1 MRDIWATL
9 GERTQDWRALD
20 RQSVASSL
28 WAPYVTAR
36 FARTG
41 DKRALEFLYPYLS
54 HSDAGSRHTAVH
66 VACSIYRGTGPDTV
80 AHLDYFLQ
88 NKDSFIRD
96 HAVVV
101 VGAAVSG
108 HAEGVVLQAL
118 QPFLHDR
125 NHLVQRRAMA
135 AMAGALGGRPSGTS
149 LAEIQR
155 VQEEANANQ
164 GEADQARVCLLS
176 GHPDEEIWS
185 ALCNPEAP
193 WWSGRDEA
201 IGTLIRGAPLEWFE
215 RARHEFFTPRL
226 RARPDT
232 PGVIEP
238 AIESRFR
245 ARSPDGSLPAWVAQ
259 YLHRSAAVGICAAAS
274 GRGAGALQHLLHLQN
289 NAVPWRAILNRAPKC
304 IVGSNLEANRQA
316 LISMARS
323 ERLQEQRLAAI
334 CLGRLTMGLEDGE
347 AIALLRGLADSRS
360 PALRASALTALGM
373 AARYTCDASL
383 RQLCLQASTVEETAR
398 AAIGA
403 LGMIFQASGSFE
415 VFDDIRARAEE
426 FRARPIK
433 GRKQY
438 RALAQAYMSAGLVY
452 QGTGT
457 PEPFDFLLDALRP
470 TPQPWSLY
478 AWAAGQA
485 LIWIE
490 FPERTLDRAFGEWW
504 RN

>member
-54 HSDAGSRHTAVH
+54 HSDAGSRQAAVG
-66 VACSIYRGTGPDTV
+66 VACSIYQGTGPDAV
-80 AHLDYFLQ
+80 AALDYFLQ

-96 HAVVV
+96 HGVDV
-101 VGAAVSG
+101 VGATVSG
-108 HAEGVVLQAL
+108 HAEEVVLEVL

-135 AMAGALGGRPSGTS
+135 VMSRALEGRPSPAA
-149 LAEIQR
+149 LAQIER
-155 VQEEANANQ
+155 VQREANAGQ
-164 GEADQARVCLLS
+164 GEVDQARVRLFS
-176 GHPDEEIWS
+176 GQPDEETWS
-185 ALCNPEAP
+185 ALCRPEAP
-193 WWSGRDEA
+193 WWSGADQT
-201 IGTLIRGAPLEWFE
+201 IGTLMRGAGEEWYE
-215 RARHEFFTPRL
+215 RAYCEFYEPRL
-226 RARPDT
+226 HAQPEV
-232 PGVIEP
+232 PGP
-238 AIESRFR
+238 RW
-245 ARSPDGSLPAWVAQ
+245 GAQ
-259 YLHRSAAVGICAAAS
+259 FLHRSATVGFCAAAA
-274 GRGAGALQHLLHLQN
+274 GRGVSAVQRLLHLQN
-289 NAVPWRAILNRAPKC
+289 NAVTWRSVLADAPAC
-304 IVGSNLEANRQA
+304 VVGSDREADREG
-316 LISMARS
+316 LIEMARS
-323 ERLQEQRLAAI
+323 DRLQEQRLAAI
-334 CLGRLTMGLEDGE
+334 CLGRLTMGSEDE
-347 AIALLRGLADSRS
+347 DAVALLKDLADSGS
-360 PALRASALTALGM
+360 PALRSAALVGLGM
-373 AARYTCDASL
+373 AARHTCDEAL

-398 AAIGA
+398 AAIRA
-403 LGMIFQASGSFE
+403 LGMVYQASGSFE
-415 VFDDIRARAEE
+415 IFDDIRARAEE

-438 RALAQAYMSAGLVY
+438 RPLAQAYMSAGLVY
-452 QGTGT
+452 QGTGSSD
-457 PEPFDFLLDALRP
+457 PFDFLLDALRP

-490 FPERTLDRAFGEWW
+490 FPERTLNRAFGTWW